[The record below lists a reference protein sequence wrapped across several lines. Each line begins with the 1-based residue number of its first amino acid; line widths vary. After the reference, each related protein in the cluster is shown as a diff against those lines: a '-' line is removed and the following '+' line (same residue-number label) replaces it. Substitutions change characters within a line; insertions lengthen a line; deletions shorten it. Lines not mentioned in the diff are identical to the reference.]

1 MNKFLPL
8 ICLSI
13 WMFLG
18 CDKECDAE
26 ITAYQ
31 FKDPQPLPS
40 FALESAFGQSIV
52 TQDDLANQY
61 VVLDFFFTSC
71 PSICPKMSGNM
82 QRIQQELLGLD
93 GVSLVS
99 ISIDERRDDI
109 QRLREYAALYEA
121 DTSMW
126 SFLRGG
132 KEKVFGLADALKIG
146 VSESDLPT
154 SGGFDHSGT
163 FLVVTPDQKV
173 TYFVTGDGTE
183 DHEVDD
189 LICFLK
195 KALTD
200 K

>member
-1 MNKFLPL
+1 
-8 ICLSI
+8 
-13 WMFLG
+13 MFIG
-18 CDKECDAE
+18 CENECDVE

-82 QRIQQELLGLD
+82 QRIQQEVKGLD
-93 GVSLVS
+93 GISLVS

-121 DTSMW
+121 DTSTW
-126 SFLRGG
+126 SFLRGSR
-132 KEKVFGLADALKIG
+132 EEVFRLADALKIG
-146 VSESDLPT
+146 VAESDLPT

-183 DHEVDD
+183 DYEVDD
-189 LICFLK
+189 LICYLK
-195 KALTD
+195 QALTD

>member
-1 MNKFLPL
+1 MTRFFPL
-8 ICLSI
+8 LCLGL

-18 CDKECDAE
+18 CDKECDVE

-52 TQDDLANQY
+52 TQNDLTNMY

-82 QRIQQELLGLD
+82 RRIQQEVKGLD
-93 GVSLVS
+93 GISLVS
-99 ISIDERRDDI
+99 ISIDERRDNI
-109 QRLREYAALYEA
+109 QRLREYAVLYEA
-121 DTSMW
+121 DTSTW
-126 SFLRGG
+126 SFLRGSR
-132 KEKVFGLADALKIG
+132 EEVFRLADALKIG
-146 VSESDLPT
+146 VAESDLPT

-195 KALTD
+195 QALMD

>member
-1 MNKFLPL
+1 MTKPFPL
-8 ICLSI
+8 IVLCLGA
-13 WMFLG
+13 LLA
-18 CDKECDAE
+18 CDMECVEDMSS
-26 ITAYQ
+26 YQ

-40 FALESAFGQSIV
+40 FALESAFGQAIV
-52 TQDDLANQY
+52 AQEDLANQY

-82 QRIQQELLGLD
+82 QRIQQELKDLG
-93 GVSLVS
+93 GFSLVS
-99 ISIDERRDDI
+99 ISIDERRDTV
-109 QRLREYAALYEA
+109 QRLREYATLYEA
-121 DTSMW
+121 DTNTW
-126 SFLRGG
+126 SFLRGSR
-132 KEKVFGLADALKIG
+132 EEVFRLADALKIG
-146 VSESDLPT
+146 VVESDLPT

-195 KALTD
+195 QALTD

>member
-1 MNKFLPL
+1 MLLACDK
-8 ICLSI
+8 
-13 WMFLG
+13 G
-18 CDKECDAE
+18 CDVE

-31 FKDPQPLPS
+31 FQDPQPLPS
-40 FALESAFGQSIV
+40 FTLESAFGQPIV
-52 TQDDLANQY
+52 TQDDLDSQY

-71 PSICPKMSGNM
+71 PSICPKMSVNM
-82 QRIQQELLGLD
+82 QRIQQELKDVAGF
-93 GVSLVS
+93 SLVS

-109 QRLREYAALYEA
+109 QRLREYAVLYEA
-121 DTSMW
+121 DTSTW
-126 SFLRGG
+126 SFLRGS
-132 KEKVFGLADALKIG
+132 KEEVFGLADALKIG
-146 VSESDLPT
+146 VSESDLPS

-195 KALTD
+195 QALTG

>member
-1 MNKFLPL
+1 MTKFFPFL
-8 ICLSI
+8 CLSLL
-13 WMFLG
+13 MFIG
-18 CDKECDAE
+18 CENECDVE

-82 QRIQQELLGLD
+82 QRIQQEVKGLD
-93 GVSLVS
+93 GISLVS
-99 ISIDERRDDI
+99 ISIDERRDTV

-121 DTSMW
+121 DTSTW
-126 SFLRGG
+126 SFLRGSR
-132 KEKVFGLADALKIG
+132 EEVFRLADALKIG
-146 VSESDLPT
+146 VAESDLPT

-183 DHEVDD
+183 DYEVDD
-189 LICFLK
+189 LICYLK
-195 KALTD
+195 QALTD

>member
-1 MNKFLPL
+1 MTKFFPL
-8 ICLSI
+8 LCLSLL
-13 WMFLG
+13 MFIG
-18 CDKECDAE
+18 CDKECDVE
-26 ITAYQ
+26 IAAYQ

-40 FALESAFGQSIV
+40 FTLESAFGQPEI
-52 TQDDLANQY
+52 TQDDLTNQY

-82 QRIQQELLGLD
+82 QRIQQELKGLD
-93 GVSLVS
+93 GFSLVS
-99 ISIDERRDDI
+99 ISIDERRDSI
-109 QRLREYAALYEA
+109 QRLRQYAALYEA
-121 DTSMW
+121 DTNTW
-126 SFLRGG
+126 SFLRGSR
-132 KEKVFGLADALKIG
+132 EEVFRLADALKIG
-146 VSESDLPT
+146 VAESDLPT

-183 DHEVDD
+183 DHEIDD
-189 LICFLK
+189 LICYLK

>member
-1 MNKFLPL
+1 
-8 ICLSI
+8 
-13 WMFLG
+13 MFLG
-18 CDKECDAE
+18 CDKECDVE

-52 TQDDLANQY
+52 TQDDLTNKY

-82 QRIQQELLGLD
+82 QRIQQELKGLD
-93 GVSLVS
+93 GFSLVS
-99 ISIDERRDDI
+99 ISIDERRDDV
-109 QRLREYAALYEA
+109 QRLREYATLYEA
-121 DTSMW
+121 DTSAW
-126 SFLRGG
+126 SFLRGS
-132 KEKVFGLADALKIG
+132 KEEVFGLADALKIG

-195 KALTD
+195 KALMD

>member
-1 MNKFLPL
+1 MTKFFPL
-8 ICLSI
+8 LCLSL
-13 WMFLG
+13 WMFTG
-18 CDKECDAE
+18 CDKDCDVE

-40 FALESAFGQSIV
+40 FALESAFGQSII
-52 TQDDLANQY
+52 TQDDLAKQY

-82 QRIQQELLGLD
+82 QRIQQELIGLD
-93 GVSLVS
+93 GFSLVS

-121 DTSMW
+121 DTNSW
-126 SFLRGG
+126 SFLRGSR
-132 KEKVFGLADALKIG
+132 EEVFRLADALKIG
-146 VSESDLPT
+146 VAESDLPT

-183 DHEVDD
+183 DHEIDD
-189 LICFLK
+189 LICYLK

>member
-1 MNKFLPL
+1 MTKFFPSLF
-8 ICLSI
+8 LSL
-13 WMFLG
+13 WMFIG
-18 CDKECDAE
+18 CDKECDVE

-40 FALESAFGQSIV
+40 FALESAFGQSII
-52 TQDDLANQY
+52 TQDDLAKQY

-82 QRIQQELLGLD
+82 QRIQQELKGLD
-93 GVSLVS
+93 GFSLVS
-99 ISIDERRDDI
+99 ISIDERRDNI

-121 DTSMW
+121 DTNTW
-126 SFLRGG
+126 SFLRGS
-132 KEKVFGLADALKIG
+132 KEEVFGLADALKIG
-146 VSESDLPT
+146 VAESDLPT

-183 DHEVDD
+183 NHEIDD
-189 LICFLK
+189 LICYLK

>member
-1 MNKFLPL
+1 MTKFFPSLF
-8 ICLSI
+8 LSL
-13 WMFLG
+13 WMFIG
-18 CDKECDAE
+18 CDKECDVE

-40 FALESAFGQSIV
+40 FALESAFGQSII
-52 TQDDLANQY
+52 TQDDLAKQY

-82 QRIQQELLGLD
+82 QRIQQELKGLD
-93 GVSLVS
+93 GFSLVS
-99 ISIDERRDDI
+99 ISIDERRDNI
-109 QRLREYAALYEA
+109 QRLREYAALYEV
-121 DTSMW
+121 DTNTW
-126 SFLRGG
+126 SFLRGS
-132 KEKVFGLADALKIG
+132 KEEVFGLADALKIG
-146 VSESDLPT
+146 VAESDLPT

-183 DHEVDD
+183 NHEIDD
-189 LICFLK
+189 LICYLK

>member
-1 MNKFLPL
+1 MIKFFPL
-8 ICLSI
+8 LCLSL
-13 WMFLG
+13 WMFIG
-18 CDKECDAE
+18 CDKECDVE
-26 ITAYQ
+26 VTAYQ

-40 FALESAFGQSIV
+40 FVLESAFGQAIV
-52 TQDDLANQY
+52 TKDDLANQY

-82 QRIQQELLGLD
+82 QRIQQELKDLG
-93 GVSLVS
+93 GFSLVS
-99 ISIDERRDDI
+99 ISIDERRDTV
-109 QRLREYAALYEA
+109 QRLREYATLYEA
-121 DTSMW
+121 DTNTW
-126 SFLRGG
+126 SFLRGSR
-132 KEKVFGLADALKIG
+132 EEVFRLADALKIG
-146 VSESDLPT
+146 VVESDLPT

-195 KALTD
+195 QALTD

>member
-1 MNKFLPL
+1 
-8 ICLSI
+8 
-13 WMFLG
+13 MFIG
-18 CDKECDAE
+18 CDKECDVE

-40 FALESAFGQSIV
+40 FALESAFGQSII
-52 TQDDLANQY
+52 TQDDLAKQY

-82 QRIQQELLGLD
+82 QRIQQELKGLD
-93 GVSLVS
+93 GFSLVS
-99 ISIDERRDDI
+99 ISIDERRDNI
-109 QRLREYAALYEA
+109 QRLREYAALYEV
-121 DTSMW
+121 DTNTW
-126 SFLRGG
+126 SFLRGS
-132 KEKVFGLADALKIG
+132 KEEVFGLADALKIG
-146 VSESDLPT
+146 VAESDLPT

-183 DHEVDD
+183 NHEIDD
-189 LICFLK
+189 LICYLK

>member
-1 MNKFLPL
+1 MTKFFPSLF
-8 ICLSI
+8 LSL
-13 WMFLG
+13 WMFIG
-18 CDKECDAE
+18 CDKECDVE

-40 FALESAFGQSIV
+40 FALESAFGQSII
-52 TQDDLANQY
+52 TQDDLAKQY

-82 QRIQQELLGLD
+82 QRIQQELKGLD
-93 GVSLVS
+93 GFSLVS
-99 ISIDERRDDI
+99 ISIDERRDNI

-121 DTSMW
+121 DTNTW
-126 SFLRGG
+126 SFLRGS
-132 KEKVFGLADALKIG
+132 KEEVFGLADALKIG
-146 VSESDLPT
+146 VAESDLPT

-163 FLVVTPDQKV
+163 FLVVTPDKKV

-183 DHEVDD
+183 NHEIDD
-189 LICFLK
+189 LICYLK

>member
-1 MNKFLPL
+1 MTKYFPL
-8 ICLSI
+8 IVLCLGA
-13 WMFLG
+13 LLA
-18 CDKECDAE
+18 CDKQCVEDMSS
-26 ITAYQ
+26 YQ

-40 FALESAFGQSIV
+40 FALESAFGQAIV
-52 TQDDLANQY
+52 AQDDLANQY

-82 QRIQQELLGLD
+82 QRIQQELKDLG
-93 GVSLVS
+93 GFSLVS
-99 ISIDERRDDI
+99 ISIDERRDTV
-109 QRLREYAALYEA
+109 QRLREYATLYEA
-121 DTSMW
+121 DTNTW
-126 SFLRGG
+126 SFLRGSR
-132 KEKVFGLADALKIG
+132 EEVFRLADALKIG
-146 VSESDLPT
+146 VVESDLPT

-163 FLVVTPDQKV
+163 FLVVTPDKKV

-195 KALTD
+195 QALTD